1 MTSSLDKAN
10 AKAQELEELLTL
22 FLMEKCAECS
32 EINNLER
39 CENCDDIDY
48 VRVSNALDFIRMAK
62 ESLEPI
68 FKDRPDLSF

>member
-1 MTSSLDKAN
+1 MNSLEQAK
-10 AKAQELEELLTL
+10 AKAQELEEFLTL
-22 FLMEKCAECS
+22 YLMEKCAKCS

-48 VRVSNALDFIRMAK
+48 VRVSNALDFHRMAQ

-68 FKDRPDLSF
+68 TPHRPDLSF